1 MALIHTQY
9 LADNPIL
16 WVCLLVGILICLLSF
31 IVGNPRQGPV
41 IFSKNFVRPPQPLVT
56 DHAARTKVLKQRF
69 NATRVPENL
78 DAVIIGSGIG
88 ALTTAVLLGREGKK
102 VLVLEQHD
110 QAGGCCHTFV
120 EKGFE
125 FDTGIH
131 YVGEMG
137 DGEDPRILI
146 DQVTE
151 GQVVW
156 IPMDE
161 AYDTVA
167 VGSPSYIERYPMV
180 AGKQNYFRKLLEMFP
195 QEKAAIDKYTKFL
208 EENKWVCIGT
218 MALKLLPESL
228 TKLLTRSGIH
238 GLIFPRYNKQR
249 LTSVTEFLNSISE
262 NIELKAVL
270 SYALGDSGVPPS
282 QMSILEYGLII
293 NHYMGGAYYPLGGS
307 SEIAFQMIPI
317 IERYGGKVLVNCPI
331 SEILIDEAGRAVGV
345 RVHKSSGDLNIY
357 AKCVISNAGVH
368 NTFKY
373 LLAKKISAKSV
384 YYPLVEEI
392 GSSIS
397 YITTFVGL
405 DGSTKEL
412 GLKAGNTWAAHSLE
426 LEKMLEEY
434 FALKVEEAAD
444 LEVPY
449 CFISFPSAKD
459 PSWEY
464 RYPGKSAALII
475 ALCPYEWFSAWEK
488 QRCKH
493 RGEDYVDLKERIG
506 RQMWIQ
512 CQQVFPQLAGKM
524 EYIEVGTPI
533 TNRHYLG
540 YPKGEMC
547 GLDHRLNRFSPDI
560 FSKIRAK
567 TDIPGL
573 YLTGQD
579 VVTGG
584 FVSSLYS
591 GVFTASAILNKK
603 LLINLHLASREIKL
617 ERRSKDNCLNTI
629 LPSRACQHQQG
640 WDNRGNW
647 HRTRGRHEGPLY
659 NR

>member
-1 MALIHTQY
+1 MTLISIQY
-9 LADNPIL
+9 LTDNPLL
-16 WVCLLVGILICLLSF
+16 WVCLLVGSLIYLLLL
-31 IVGNPRQGPV
+31 IVGNPRRGPV
-41 IFSKNFVRPPQPLVT
+41 LFSKDFVRPPQPLVT
-56 DHAARTKVLKQRF
+56 DHAARKKVLKQRF

-110 QAGGCCHTFV
+110 KAGGCCHTFV

-137 DGEDPRILI
+137 EGKDPRILI

-161 AYDTVA
+161 AFDT
-167 VGSPSYIERYPMV
+167 
-180 AGKQNYFRKLLEMFP
+180 
-195 QEKAAIDKYTKFL
+195 
-208 EENKWVCIGT
+208 ENKWAFMGA
-218 MALKLLPESL
+218 MALKLIPESL
-228 TKLLTRSGIH
+228 AMFLVKTGIH

-249 LTSVTEFLNSISE
+249 RTSVTEFLNSISE
-262 NIELKAVL
+262 NTELKAVL
-270 SYALGDSGVPPS
+270 AYAFGDSGVPPS
-282 QMSILEYGLII
+282 QMSILEYGIII

-317 IERYGGKVLVNCPI
+317 IERYGGKVLVDCPV
-331 SEILIDEAGRAVGV
+331 SEILIDDAGRAVGV
-345 RVHKSSGDLNIY
+345 RVHKSSGDTNIY

-373 LLAKKISAKSV
+373 LLPKNVAAISA
-384 YYPLVEEI
+384 YYPLVEDV

-397 YITTFVGL
+397 YISTFVGL
-405 DGSTKEL
+405 NGSTKEL
-412 GLKAGNTWAAHSLE
+412 GLKAGNTWAFHSIE
-426 LEKMLEEY
+426 LQKMIEEY
-434 FALKVEEAAD
+434 FALRVEEAAD
-444 LEVPY
+444 LDAPF

-464 RYPGKSAALII
+464 RYPGKSAALLIT
-475 ALCPYEWFSAWEK
+475 LCPYEWFSAWEK

-506 RQMWIQ
+506 RQMWLQ
-512 CQQVFPQLAGKM
+512 CQQVFPQLTGKM

-540 YPKGEMC
+540 YPKGEMY
-547 GLDHRLNRFSPDI
+547 GLDHKLNRFSPEI
-560 FSKIRAK
+560 FTKLRAK

-584 FVSSLYS
+584 FVSSLHS
-591 GVFTASAILNKK
+591 GVFTASAILNRN
-603 LLINLHLASREIKL
+603 LLINLHFATKDIKT
-617 ERRSKDNCLNTI
+617 RRKI
-629 LPSRACQHQQG
+629 
-640 WDNRGNW
+640 
-647 HRTRGRHEGPLY
+647 E
-659 NR
+659 

>member
-1 MALIHTQY
+1 MVLIDTTY
-9 LADNPIL
+9 LVYHPLL
-16 WVCLLVGILICLLSF
+16 WVCLFWGIFIYLLYL
-31 IVGNPRQGPV
+31 IVGYPRREPV
-41 IFSKNFVRPPQPLVT
+41 IFSKDFVRPPKSLVT
-56 DHAARTKVLKQRF
+56 DHAARKKVLKQRF
-69 NATRVPENL
+69 NASRVPENL

-137 DGEDPRILI
+137 EGEDPRILI

-167 VGSPSYIERYPMV
+167 VGYPSYTLRYPMV
-180 AGKQNYFRKLLEMFP
+180 AGKRNYFRKLLEMFP

-208 EENKWVCIGT
+208 EENKWACAGT
-218 MALKLLPESL
+218 MALKILPEFL
-228 TKLLTRSGIH
+228 TMFLVRSGIH
-238 GLIFPRYNKQR
+238 GLIFPSYNKQR
-249 LTSVTEFLNSISE
+249 RTSVTEFLNSISD
-262 NIELKAVL
+262 NAELKAVL
-270 SYALGDSGVPPS
+270 AYAFGDSGVQPS
-282 QMSILEYGLII
+282 QMSILEYGIII

-307 SEIAFQMIPI
+307 SEIAFQIIPI
-317 IERYGGKVLVNCPI
+317 IERYGGKVLVDCPV

-345 RVHKSSGDLNIY
+345 KVHKSSGDINIH
-357 AKCVISNAGVH
+357 AKYIISNAGVH
-368 NTFKY
+368 TTFKY
-373 LLAKKISAKSV
+373 LLPKMVAAKSA
-384 YYPLVEEI
+384 YYPLVEEV

-412 GLKAGNTWAAHSLE
+412 GLKAGNTWAAHSFGLE
-426 LEKMLEEY
+426 QMLEEY
-434 FALKVEEAAD
+434 FALRVEEAVD

-449 CFISFPSAKD
+449 CFISFPSTKD

-464 RYPGKSAALII
+464 KYPGKSAAIII
-475 ALCPYEWFSAWEK
+475 ALCPYEWFSAWEE
-488 QRCKH
+488 QRCQH

-506 RQMWIQ
+506 RQMWLQ
-512 CQQVFPQLAGKM
+512 CLQVFPQLAGKM

-547 GLDHRLNRFSPDI
+547 GLDHKLNRFSPEI
-560 FSKIRAK
+560 FTKLRAK

-591 GVFTASAILNKK
+591 GVFTASAVLNRN
-603 LLINLHLASREIKL
+603 LLINLNLSTREIKARKKM
-617 ERRSKDNCLNTI
+617 E
-629 LPSRACQHQQG
+629 
-640 WDNRGNW
+640 
-647 HRTRGRHEGPLY
+647 
-659 NR
+659 